1 MYCEFFFT
9 RVKEFIEL
17 QFCKSKLDC
26 PNKIEKK
33 VIVTI
38 KGVIKLIP
46 LFLTYALLATIL
58 L

>member
-1 MYCEFFFT
+1 MSYFL
-9 RVKEFIEL
+9 RVKESIEF

-26 PNKIEKK
+26 PNQLEKG

-38 KGVIKLIP
+38 KGVIKPIP
-46 LFLTYALLATIL
+46 LFLTYVLLSAIL

>member
-1 MYCEFFFT
+1 MYCEFFL

-26 PNKIEKK
+26 PNKIKKK

-38 KGVIKLIP
+38 QWVIKLIL
-46 LFLTYALLATIL
+46 LFLTYVLLATIL